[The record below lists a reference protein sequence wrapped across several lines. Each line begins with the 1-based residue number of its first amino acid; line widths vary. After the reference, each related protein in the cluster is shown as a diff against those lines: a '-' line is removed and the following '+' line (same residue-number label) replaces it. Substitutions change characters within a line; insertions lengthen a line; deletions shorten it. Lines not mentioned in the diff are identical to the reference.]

1 MHREISSSERLDQG
15 EPPLSLYLLTG
26 LIGLLLAAD
35 LWPAFVQWT
44 GWSLPTWPRDLF
56 GRQSFFALVA
66 AVLGGARVL
75 YGSLESLFEGKLGA
89 DLALAIACIA
99 AILIGE
105 PLVAAEV
112 VFIGLLG
119 EVLENYTF
127 TRSQKAIRA
136 LLEVTPR
143 RCWRL
148 RDGQEERILVS
159 DLKTGDVVVVKPG
172 ARIPA
177 DGIIREGRA
186 SVNTAALTGESL
198 AREKGAGDEVLAG
211 SLIEGG
217 SLTIEATQV
226 AEQTVIGRVLT
237 LTVEAL
243 KQKSEVE
250 RAADRLARY
259 FLPAVLGLALFTF
272 LVAVIGNSIWA
283 RPVEGASKPGL
294 GAAITMATY
303 PALSVL
309 VVACPCALILA
320 TPAAILAALG
330 RLAGT
335 GILIK
340 GGASLERLAE
350 VNAFAFDKTGTLTE
364 GVLELADVV
373 PIADVSPDEVLQ
385 AAATAEQKSE
395 HLLARI
401 VLEGAAARSL
411 VPRPVEEFQAHPG
424 GGVRVVSNGRVLVV
438 GTRRFLLEQGV
449 VVGDE
454 VGAVLDRLDAAGQT
468 SLLVARDGQ
477 VLGAIG
483 ARDRSRADAADVIT
497 RIRNLGIEDISLLTG
512 DRQAVAEAVAAQLG
526 ISDVHA
532 ELLPAQKAEIVGREG
547 RRVAFMG
554 DGVNDAPA
562 LARAHVGLAVGGTG
576 TEVAAEAGDIV
587 FLSDPLRSL
596 PLLIRLSRETVRII
610 RQNIILF
617 AFAVNLVGVV
627 LTAWLWPLLAPAG
640 WWYQQSPLVA
650 VLYHQVGSLL
660 VLLNSLRLLWFEKT
674 EPSPRMTAWHGR
686 FDAVNAWMERNLNF
700 DQWLHGLSHHWRKA
714 LGGIAV
720 LLVLIYALSGLTQIN
735 ADEVGVVRRFGRVME
750 GDLEPGLHWCWPW
763 PIDQVSRVQQHRLR
777 SVEVG
782 FRSVQ
787 GARPAVDAGN
797 WASMHGDAIRRYPD
811 ESVMITG
818 DDNLIEV
825 LATLHYTIADVRV
838 YLFES
843 EQTEE
848 ALRFAVES
856 VLRELVASRAFTPLL
871 TSEGQ
876 SLQTM
881 ALERLRPRCANL
893 GVKLEAL
900 MLQELHPPPE
910 VVASFHGVAQ
920 AMEKEQELINQA
932 RTEETE
938 RLEKGESDRT
948 RVRLIGEVER
958 ARLVE
963 EAKTGEKVFALRWKA
978 RSTLTPYQDL
988 RLFWETLITA
998 KPNATQEELIAHL
1011 TRFRKEELARKALWS
1026 DERLRREVLSRTLPG
1041 RELMLIDAPPALAS
1055 LLYGLEQLREALGPI
1070 LADRL
1075 RNPRPARI
1083 DEP

>member
-1 MHREISSSERLDQG
+1 MHREISPSERLGHG
-15 EPPLSLYLLTG
+15 EPPLSLYLLTA
-26 LIGLLLAAD
+26 LVGLLLGAD
-35 LWPAFVQWT
+35 LWPALVQWT
-44 GWSLPTWPRDLF
+44 GWPLPDWKRDLF
-56 GRQSFFALVA
+56 GRPSFFALVA

-89 DLALAIACIA
+89 DLALAVACIA

-105 PLVAAEV
+105 PVVAAEV

-127 TRSQKAIRA
+127 TRSRKAIRA

-143 RCWRL
+143 RCWLL
-148 RDGQEERILVS
+148 RDGQEVRILVS
-159 DLKTGDVVVVKPG
+159 ELKAGDIVVVKPG

-177 DGIIREGRA
+177 DGVNREGRA

-198 AREKGAGDEVLAG
+198 AREKGPGDEVLAG
-211 SLIEGG
+211 SIIDGG
-217 SLTIEATQV
+217 SLTIEAVHV

-250 RAADRLARY
+250 RTADRLARY
-259 FLPAVLGLALFTF
+259 FLPAVLGLALVTF

-283 RPVEGASKPGL
+283 KPIEGAMKPGI
-294 GAAITMATY
+294 GAAIRMAAY

-373 PIADVSPDEVLQ
+373 PIADVSPNELLQ
-385 AAATAEQKSE
+385 VAATAEQKSE
-395 HLLARI
+395 HLLARL
-401 VLEGAAARSL
+401 VLDGAAALSV
-411 VPRPVEEFQAHPG
+411 VPGPVEEFQAHPG
-424 GGVRVVSNGRVLVV
+424 GGVRAVSNGRVLVV
-438 GTRRFLLEQGV
+438 GTRRFLQEQGV
-449 VVGDE
+449 RVDDAIV
-454 VGAVLDRLDAAGQT
+454 AILDRLDEAGQT

-483 ARDRSRADAADVIT
+483 ARDRVRPDAADVLT

-512 DRQAVAEAVAAQLG
+512 DRRAVAEAVAGQLG

-532 ELLPAQKAEIVGREG
+532 ELLPDQKVEMVSREG

-596 PLLIRLSRETVRII
+596 PLLIRLARETVRVI

-617 AFAVNLVGVV
+617 AFAVNLVGIV

-640 WWYQQSPLVA
+640 WWYEQSPIVA
-650 VLYHQVGSLL
+650 VLYHQLGSLL

-674 EPSPRMTAWHGR
+674 EPGPRMIAWR
-686 FDAVNAWMERNLNF
+686 RRLDAVNAWMERNLNL
-700 DQWLHGLSHHWRKA
+700 DEWLHGVGHHWRR
-714 LGGIAV
+714 LIGGIAAA
-720 LLVLIYALSGLTQIN
+720 LVLVYALSGLTQIN
-735 ADEVGVVRRFGRVME
+735 ADEVGVVRRFGRVLE
-750 GDLEPGLHWCWPW
+750 GNLEPGLHWCFPW
-763 PIDQVSRVQQHRLR
+763 PIDQVSRVEKYRLR

-787 GARPAVDAGN
+787 GAKSAVEAGN
-797 WASMHGDAIRRYPD
+797 WASMHGGSIRRYPD

-825 LATLHYTIADVRV
+825 LATLHYTVGDVRV

-843 EQTEE
+843 EQIEETLRYATE
-848 ALRFAVES
+848 A

-871 TSEGQ
+871 TSEGRL
-876 SLQTM
+876 LQAL
-881 ALERLRPRCANL
+881 ALERLRPRCASL

-920 AMEKEQELINQA
+920 AMEKEQTDINQA
-932 RTEETE
+932 RTQETE
-938 RLEKGESDRT
+938 RLETGEADRL
-948 RVRLIGEVER
+948 RVER
-958 ARLVE
+958 VGKVEQARVVE
-963 EAKTGEKVFALRWKA
+963 EAKAAAKVFELRWKA
-978 RSTLTPYQDL
+978 RTTLTLYQDL
-988 RLFWETLITA
+988 RLFWETLAGA
-998 KPNATQEELIAHL
+998 KPNATVDDLIAHL
-1011 TRFRKEELARKALWS
+1011 TKLRKEELARKARWS
-1026 DERLRREVLSRTLPG
+1026 DERLHREVLAKTLPD
-1041 RELMLIDAPPALAS
+1041 RELVLIDAPPALAS
-1055 LLYGLEQLREALGPI
+1055 LLYALDQLREAIGPI

-1075 RNPRPARI
+1075 RKPARI